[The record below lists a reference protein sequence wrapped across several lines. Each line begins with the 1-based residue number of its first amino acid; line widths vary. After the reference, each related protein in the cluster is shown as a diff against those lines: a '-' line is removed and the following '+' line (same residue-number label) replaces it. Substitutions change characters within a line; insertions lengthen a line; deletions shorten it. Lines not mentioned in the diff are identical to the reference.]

1 MLAMMVNTRTA
12 KRGHSPARERVLDAA
27 LDVFAEKGFAG
38 ATTRDISAKAD
49 VNEVTLFRHFD
60 SKKGLYAAVI
70 SERSPIAEVE
80 RNLEFDTGMPVGELL
95 RANAASVLS
104 VLRANRR
111 YFMLLMGDAWRS
123 QKTRSMI
130 SRLAV
135 EKGITIASGL
145 MEALMD
151 AGKMRRGDPEVA
163 ARAMVGM
170 IHSYF
175 LTVDIIAGRKPDPA
189 EDARMLDGFVGI
201 FLDGTRSGGRR

>member
-1 MLAMMVNTRTA
+1 MVGDRAA
-12 KRGHSPARERVLDAA
+12 KRSRSPARERILDAA
-27 LDVFAEKGFAG
+27 LNVFAEKGFAG

-80 RNLEFDTGMPVGELL
+80 RSLEFDTGMPVDELL

-111 YFMLLMGDAWRS
+111 HFMLLMGDAWRS

-130 SRLAV
+130 SRLAM

-145 MEALMD
+145 MEELMD
-151 AGKMRRGDPEVA
+151 AGKMRKCDPEVA

-170 IHSYF
+170 IQSYF
-175 LTVDIIAGRKPDPA
+175 LTTDIIAGRKPDPA
-189 EDARMLDGFVGI
+189 EDARILDGFVEI
-201 FLDGTRSGGRR
+201 FLEGTRSGGRR

>member
-1 MLAMMVNTRTA
+1 MMVRAITA
-12 KRGHSPARERVLDAA
+12 KRGRSPARERILDAA
-27 LDVFAEKGFAG
+27 LDLFAEKGFAG
-38 ATTRDISAKAD
+38 ATTRDISAKAE

-70 SERSPIAEVE
+70 SERSPVAEVE
-80 RNLEFDTGMPVGELL
+80 RRLEFDTGIPVDELL

-111 YFMLLMGDAWRS
+111 HFMLLMGDAWKS
-123 QKTRSMI
+123 QKTMGMI

-135 EKGITIASGL
+135 EKGIAVASRL
-145 MEALMD
+145 MEELMN
-151 AGKMRRGDPEVA
+151 AGKMRRGDPDVA

-170 IHSYF
+170 IQSYF
-175 LTVDIIAGRKPDPA
+175 LTKDIIAGRKPDPA
-189 EDARMLDGFVGI
+189 EDARMLDGFVAI

>member
-1 MLAMMVNTRTA
+1 MMVHGRTA
-12 KRGHSPARERVLDAA
+12 KRGHSPARERILDAA

-80 RNLEFDTGMPVGELL
+80 RSLEFDTGIPIDELL

-111 YFMLLMGDAWRS
+111 HFMLLMGDAWRS
-123 QKTRSMI
+123 QKTRSMM

-135 EKGITIASGL
+135 DKGIAIASGL
-145 MEALMD
+145 MEELMD
-151 AGKMRRGDPEVA
+151 AGKMKRGDPEVA

-170 IHSYF
+170 IQSYF
-175 LTVDIIAGRKPDPA
+175 LTVDILAGRKPEPA
-189 EDARMLDGFVGI
+189 EDTRMLDGFVGI

>member
-1 MLAMMVNTRTA
+1 LLAKMVSGRTG
-12 KRGHSPARERVLDAA
+12 KRSGSPARERILDAA
-27 LDVFAEKGFAG
+27 LEVFSERGFAG

-70 SERSPIAEVE
+70 SERSPIAEVG
-80 RNLEFDTGMPVGELL
+80 RNIEFDTDLPVDELL

-111 YFMLLMGDAWRS
+111 QFMLIMGDAWRP
-123 QKTRSMI
+123 QKSRNMM

-135 EKGITIASGL
+135 ERGITIVAGL

-151 AGKMRRGDPEVA
+151 VGKMRRGDPEVA

-170 IHSYF
+170 IQSYF
-175 LTVDIIAGRKPDPA
+175 LNVDILAGRRRDPD
-189 EDARMLDGFVGI
+189 EDARMLDGFVSI
-201 FLDGTRSGGRR
+201 FLDGTRSGVRR

>member
-1 MLAMMVNTRTA
+1 MVSGRTG
-12 KRGHSPARERVLDAA
+12 KRSGSPARKRILDAA
-27 LDVFAEKGFAG
+27 LEVFSERGFAG

-70 SERSPIAEVE
+70 SERSPIAEVG
-80 RNLEFDTGMPVGELL
+80 RNIEFDTDLPVDELL

-111 YFMLLMGDAWRS
+111 QFMLIMGDAWRP
-123 QKTRSMI
+123 QKSRNMM

-135 EKGITIASGL
+135 ERGITIVAGL

-151 AGKMRRGDPEVA
+151 VGKMRRGDPEVA

-170 IHSYF
+170 IQSYF
-175 LTVDIIAGRKPDPA
+175 LNVDILAGRRRDPD
-189 EDARMLDGFVGI
+189 EDARMLDGFVSI
-201 FLDGTRSGGRR
+201 FLDGTRSGVRR

>member
-1 MLAMMVNTRTA
+1 MVSGRTG
-12 KRGHSPARERVLDAA
+12 KRSGSPARERILDAA
-27 LDVFAEKGFAG
+27 LEVFSERGFAG

-70 SERSPIAEVE
+70 SERSPIAEVG
-80 RNLEFDTGMPVGELL
+80 RNIEFDTDLPVDELL

-111 YFMLLMGDAWRS
+111 QFMLIMGDAWRP
-123 QKTRSMI
+123 QKSRNMM

-135 EKGITIASGL
+135 ERGITIVAGL

-151 AGKMRRGDPEVA
+151 VGKMRRGDPEVA

-170 IHSYF
+170 IQSYF
-175 LTVDIIAGRKPDPA
+175 LNVDILAGRRRDPD
-189 EDARMLDGFVGI
+189 EDARMLDGFVSI
-201 FLDGTRSGGRR
+201 FLDGTRSGVRR